1 MKPNKLDKYL
11 RVLSAIVAILLII
24 IIILGGKLYGRVREK
39 NEPVVKNEKCEDR
52 HLEEIND
59 ILASLNNILDD
70 SRGSNS
76 DMVDLG
82 SYKITA
88 YTAGYESTGK
98 TPEHPA
104 YGITASGAEVKEG
117 ITVASDWEVLPVGSK
132 VYIEDVGFRW
142 VEDRGGAVKG
152 QHIDIYIEDLTQA
165 LEWGVQE
172 KRVYLLGE

>member
-1 MKPNKLDKYL
+1 MAVNDRLLDAG
-11 RVLSAIVAILLII
+11 SGTGGN
-24 IIILGGKLYGRVREK
+24 LG
-39 NEPVVKNEKCEDR
+39 
-52 HLEEIND
+52 
-59 ILASLNNILDD
+59 
-70 SRGSNS
+70 
-76 DMVDLG
+76 VDLG
-82 SYKITA
+82 VYKITA

-117 ITVASDWEVLPVGSK
+117 ITIAADWDVLPVGSK
-132 VYIEDVGFRW
+132 VYIQDVGFRW

-172 KRVYLLGE
+172 KAVYLLGE